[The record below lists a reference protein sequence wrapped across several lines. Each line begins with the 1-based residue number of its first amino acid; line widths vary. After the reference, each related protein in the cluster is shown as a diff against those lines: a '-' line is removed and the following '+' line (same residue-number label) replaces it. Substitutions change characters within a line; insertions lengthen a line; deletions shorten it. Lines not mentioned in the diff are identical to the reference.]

1 MTKKEKIMRSA
12 IKLFCS
18 LGFQNTSTTK
28 ITKDAGVGTGTLFLY
43 FKSKDE
49 LVNALYADVKR
60 EIMEFHHV
68 FADQSYPFKQQLN
81 LFWQH
86 IVTWGV
92 QNPVRF
98 KFMMQFKNSPYI
110 SQLTVQELQEENQ
123 FVEKVMNQAI
133 KDGILIDQPFEFLIS
148 IFTCQF
154 SAIIQYLSTQE
165 ANEHERMIQIS
176 FDVLWNGIK
185 K

>member
-28 ITKDAGVGTGTLFLY
+28 ITKEAGVGTGTLFLY

-60 EIMEFHHV
+60 EMMEFHPV
-68 FADQSYPFKQQLN
+68 FSDQTYSFKQQLN

-86 IVTWGV
+86 IVEWGV
-92 QNPVRF
+92 QNPEKF

-133 KDGILIDQPFEFLIS
+133 NDGILIDQPFEFLIS
-148 IFTCQF
+148 IFTSQF

-165 ANEHERMIQIS
+165 ANEHEQMIQIA